1 MYYLFDYFLMNKIFI
16 QSNNRTSF
24 YKQVEKCR
32 QQVAETQKNIILIRP
47 NLTKHITNGIRKL
60 PNTK

>member
-16 QSNNRTSF
+16 QSNNRTSI

-32 QQVAETQKNIILIRP
+32 QEVAKMQKHH
-47 NLTKHITNGIRKL
+47 THKA
-60 PNTK
+60 

>member
-32 QQVAETQKNIILIRP
+32 QEVAKIQKHH
-47 NLTKHITNGIRKL
+47 THKA
-60 PNTK
+60 